1 MDENTFINHQLQLLA
16 LEREEE
22 QTQRQDKYN
31 DASLRIFQR
40 LQSRGDAILNLSA
53 EKPTDSSTSLEGH
66 TLIILRKTHGL
77 LPSHKFTSG
86 F

>member
-1 MDENTFINHQLQLLA
+1 MDVNTFINHQLQLLS

-22 QTQRQDKYN
+22 QSQRQGKYN
-31 DASLRIFQR
+31 DASLKIFQR
-40 LQSRGDAILNLSA
+40 LQARGDAIMNLSA

-66 TLIILRKTHGL
+66 TLLILTRTHGN